1 MRELKYKG
9 ITEKII
15 GAAMKVHSTLGNGFQ
30 EIIYQRAMELQMEAF
45 GLTFVRECNM
55 QIFYLEKYIGD
66 RRVDFFVDDK
76 ICVELKALTKLE
88 PVHFAQSRNYL
99 EAFNIE
105 IGLIINFGTIS
116 LEYKRLENPKYN
128 STIINHPVKTILSEK
143 SF

>member
-30 EIIYQRAMELQMEAF
+30 EIIYQRAMALQMEAF